1 MAQYESLEKLY
12 FKGENVVEEYKKR
25 IENYCT
31 YNTELK
37 IYPILRG
44 ERQVK
49 EQYSLFCLPINEI
62 NLLQEKIFLNSK
74 EIMTLDSE
82 LPAAAKF
89 ACINDIMTNEI
100 TKTNGIEGV
109 YSTKKEIYESMD
121 QKKTTRYSGIVNKYT
136 QIILNNI
143 ENIDSPEQIRKMYD
157 DIFSEDILK
166 NPENK
171 LDGTLFRKGRINVS
185 NEASN
190 IHSGDPS
197 EETIVE
203 HINDLIKFMNRKD
216 IPSLLKASIVHYYFE
231 YIHPFYD
238 GNGRFGRFLFSMY
251 LARKVD
257 IYTGLSLSYSI
268 FEDRKKY
275 AELFLNTSKV
285 KNYGE
290 ATFFVIG
297 MLNFIINGQESI
309 IQMLKDKILK
319 LNYAEKYI
327 KSIESSFNLS
337 EIECNILFIYI
348 QNYIFAKENPLP
360 DKELLKYVEGIK
372 SIQTLRR
379 HLDNLTTLGLIT
391 LISKKP
397 LIRTISNTIKEVLD

>member
-1 MAQYESLEKLY
+1 MFQYESLEKLH
-12 FKGENVVEEYKKR
+12 FKGKNVVEEYQKR
-25 IENYCT
+25 IDNCCT

-44 ERQVK
+44 ERVTK
-49 EQYSLFCLPINEI
+49 EEYSLFYLPINEI

-74 EIMTLDSE
+74 KIMELDLK
-82 LPAAAKF
+82 LPTTAKF

-109 YSTKKEIYESMD
+109 HSTKKEIYESMD
-121 QKKTTRYSGIVNKYT
+121 QKKNTRYSGIVNKYT
-136 QIILNNI
+136 QIILNII

-166 NPENK
+166 NPENR
-171 LDGTLFRKGRINVS
+171 LDGILFRKGRINIS
-185 NEASN
+185 NEANN

-197 EETIVE
+197 EEIIIK
-203 HINDLIKFMNRKD
+203 HINDLIKFMNKKD
-216 IPSLLKASIVHYYFE
+216 IPSLIKASIVHYYFE

-251 LARKVD
+251 LARKTD

-275 AELFLNTSKV
+275 ADLFLNTSKV

-290 ATFFVIG
+290 ITFFIIG
-297 MLNFIINGQESI
+297 MLDFIANGQESI

-327 KSIESSFNLS
+327 ENIEASYNLS
-337 EIECNILFIYI
+337 KIECNILFIYI
-348 QNYIFAKENPLP
+348 QNYIFAKENPLS
-360 DKELLKYVEGIK
+360 DKDLLNYVKEIK

-379 HLDNLTTLGLIT
+379 HLDDLTNLNLIS
-391 LISKKP
+391 LNSKKP
-397 LIRTISNTIKEVLD
+397 LTRTISNAIKEILD